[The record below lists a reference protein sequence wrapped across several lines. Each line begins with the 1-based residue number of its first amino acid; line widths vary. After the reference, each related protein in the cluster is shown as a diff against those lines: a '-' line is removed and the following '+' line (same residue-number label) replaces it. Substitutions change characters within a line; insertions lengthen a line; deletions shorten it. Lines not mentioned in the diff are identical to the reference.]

1 MGRLRG
7 GDYYSMPEL
16 SMPSTRN
23 EVSYHSPAVPTEVV
37 GPLPLRHRSG
47 LPCWWSSMGPY
58 GPTIV
63 HPADKIGAHDS
74 KNLKF
79 LAKLF
84 VFRGKI

>member
-1 MGRLRG
+1 
-7 GDYYSMPEL
+7 
-16 SMPSTRN
+16 
-23 EVSYHSPAVPTEVV
+23 
-37 GPLPLRHRSG
+37 
-47 LPCWWSSMGPY
+47 MGPY

-63 HPADKIGAHDS
+63 PLADKIGAHGS